1 MPRFYF
7 HVRDGADIRDEV
19 GTELPDIDAARNQ
32 AIASSSEMIWDLG
45 RKFRLA
51 EVWQMTVTDEN
62 GQELFELSFTANI
75 KELLS

>member
-7 HVRDGADIRDEV
+7 HVRNGADVRDEI
-19 GTELPDIDAARNQ
+19 GTELADIDAARNQ
-32 AIASSSEMIWDLG
+32 AIASSSEMIGDLG

-62 GQELFELSFTANI
+62 GRELFELSFTATI
-75 KELLS
+75 KVFP

>member
-7 HVRDGADIRDEV
+7 HVRDGADIHDDV

-32 AIASSSEMIWDLG
+32 AIASSAEMIGDHG

-51 EVWQMTVTDEN
+51 EFWQMTVTDEN
-62 GQELFELSFTANI
+62 GRELLELSFTATI
-75 KELLS
+75 RAVS

>member
-19 GTELPDIDAARNQ
+19 GTELSSIDAARNQ
-32 AIASSSEMIWDLG
+32 AVASSSEMIWDLG

-51 EVWQMTVTDEN
+51 GVWQMIVTDEN
-62 GQELFELSFTANI
+62 GRELFELSFTATI
-75 KELLS
+75 KAVS

>member
-19 GTELPDIDAARNQ
+19 GTELPDINPARNQ
-32 AIASSSEMIWDLG
+32 AVASSSEMICDLG

-51 EVWQMTVTDEN
+51 EVWQMSVTDEN
-62 GQELFELSFTANI
+62 GRELFELSFTANI
-75 KELLS
+75 KTFL

>member
-19 GTELPDIDAARNQ
+19 GTELPNIDAARNQ

-51 EVWQMTVTDEN
+51 EVWQMSVTDET
-62 GQELFELSFTANI
+62 GRKLFELSFTATF
-75 KELLS
+75 KAVS